1 MALAVS
7 APVMAQDYEDEIIV
21 TATKRSQTLQEV
33 PIAVSVTSGKTIEQ
47 AKILDIV
54 DLQTVVPSLRV
65 TQLQNSA
72 QTNFTIRGFGNGAN
86 NAGIEP
92 SVGVFIDGVYRSRS
106 AGSISDLPNLE
117 RVEVLRGPQSTLFGK
132 NASAG
137 VISVVTAKPTFETE
151 GFVEAGFGNYDQ
163 KTLKGYVSG
172 PINDKFAFSL
182 GGSTNK
188 RDGYYENL
196 LTGVDQN
203 QRDRWS
209 IRGQALYEPN
219 DDISLRVI
227 VDKDKIDEICC
238 GVANVVAGP
247 TADIIT
253 GGGLLTQI
261 GLPVEDQGGLGA
273 NLVPND
279 LFAYEGYYDFDPTN
293 KIENDGI
300 SFHADWNV
308 SDALKLTSITSFR
321 GQEVDFEGD
330 VDFTSAKLV
339 ASNRQITSA
348 NSFTQEL
355 RANFE
360 VGDKANVMVGGF
372 YFEDDLTTDTRLV
385 YGDDF
390 RGFADYNVYLLQ
402 VQAFNAG
409 TGGAPFPLGGA
420 LSLVELFSPPGTS
433 YFAAGQGLEVGFDQK
448 NEALSLFGQVD
459 FDVTDRLTATGG
471 LSYVEDKK
479 KITSRSVSTDEF
491 SALDLSTFLGGALSS
506 LVPLQFLPPF
516 LDIPNAVE
524 GNTSNDDKITYTA
537 RLAYDVKDNINVYAS
552 AGTGFKAS
560 TWNLSRDARPTA
572 TDLVTIID
580 QGLGVPNLGSGTR
593 FADPENSTVYEV
605 GVKAKLDRGFVNVA
619 VFDQTIKGFQ
629 SNVFSGTGFNL
640 ANAGKQSAKGI
651 EVDAAYSPVEGL
663 NITGGL
669 LLIDPVYDSFE
680 GASGPGGTVVDLS
693 GTEPAGI
700 HKTSWSLG
708 GVYDFSLAGRDA
720 YLRADWVHESK
731 VQAIE
736 NVTEAEVGDN
746 AFRQVDSINASMGF
760 NINDA
765 LSLQLWGRNIF
776 NDEYPLQLFRSVA
789 QEGSFSGYPNAPRTY
804 GGSLRW
810 NFD

>member
-21 TATKRSQTLQEV
+21 TATKRAQTLQEV
-33 PIAVSVTSGKTIEQ
+33 PIAVSVTSAKTMDR

-54 DLQTVVPSLRV
+54 DLQSVVPSLRV

-137 VISVVTAKPTFETE
+137 VISVVTAKPRFETE
-151 GFVEAGFGNYDQ
+151 GFVEAGFGNYNQ
-163 KTLKGYVSG
+163 QSLKGYVTAPLSDDMAVSFG
-172 PINDKFAFSL
+172 A
-182 GGSTNK
+182 STNN
-188 RDGYYENL
+188 RDGYFENL
-196 LTGVDQN
+196 ETGVDLN
-203 QRDRWS
+203 QRDRWA
-209 IRGQALYEPN
+209 IRGQFLYEPSDN
-219 DDISLRVI
+219 FSLRVI

-261 GLPVEDQGGLGA
+261 GLPLADQGGLGA

-279 LFAYEGYYDFDPTN
+279 LYAYEGYYDFDPTN
-293 KIENDGI
+293 KIENQGV
-300 SFHADWNV
+300 SLHADWNV
-308 SDALKLTSITSFR
+308 TDEVKLTSITSFR

-330 VDFTSAKLV
+330 VDFTGAKLV

-348 NSFTQEL
+348 DSFTQEL
-355 RANFE
+355 RANIE

-372 YFEDDLTTDTRLV
+372 YFKDNLVTDTSLF

-390 RGFADYNVYLLQ
+390 RAFGDYNVYLLQ
-402 VQAFNAG
+402 IAAFNAG
-409 TGGAPFPLGGA
+409 TAGPPFPLGGA
-420 LSLVELFSPPGTS
+420 LDLVEVFSPPGTS

-471 LSYVEDKK
+471 LSYVKDEKTV
-479 KITSRSVSTDEF
+479 TSRSSSTDQF
-491 SALDLSTFLGGALSS
+491 SALNLNTFLGGAVSALI
-506 LVPLQFLPPF
+506 PLQFLPPF
-516 LDIPNAVE
+516 MDFPNAVE

-537 RLAYDVKDNINVYAS
+537 RLAYDVKDNLNVYGS
-552 AGTGFKAS
+552 VGTGFKAS
-560 TWNLSRDARPTA
+560 TWNLSRDSRPTA
-572 TDLVTIID
+572 ADLVTINA
-580 QGLGVPNLGSGTR
+580 QGLAVPNLSSGTR
-593 FADPENSTVYEV
+593 FASPENSTVYEL

-651 EVDAAYSPVEGL
+651 EVDAAYSPFEGFNL
-663 NITGGL
+663 TGGL
-669 LLIDPVYDSFE
+669 LLIDPIYDSFV

-708 GVYDFSLAGRDA
+708 GVYDFSLAGHDT
-720 YLRADWVHESK
+720 YIRADWIHESK

-736 NVTEAEVGDN
+736 NVTEAEVGSN
-746 AFRQVDSINASMGF
+746 AFRKVDSINASMGF
-760 NINDA
+760 DVNDQV
-765 LSLQLWGRNIF
+765 SLQLWGRNIF

-804 GGSLRW
+804 GASLRW
-810 NFD
+810 DFD